1 MTLAMLKVP
10 DSFSERDQ
18 EAAREASRAL
28 AQMAGRECVHVEADA
43 GDEVGAV
50 KRTFILP
57 APAVRMLTEI
67 LAALADGR
75 SVIVSSGDAELT
87 TQQAADLLNV
97 SRPFLVKLLESNKLP
112 FRLAGTHRRVRLD
125 DVNAYRMERDK
136 RSQVAMDELAAEA
149 QKLGL
154 GH

>member
-28 AQMAGRECVHVEADA
+28 AQMAGRECVRVEADA

-50 KRTFILP
+50 KQTFILP

-87 TQQAADLLNV
+87 TQQAADMLNV
-97 SRPFLVKLLESNKLP
+97 SRPFLVKLLESKKLP

-125 DVNAYRMERDK
+125 DLNAYRVERDK
-136 RSQVAMDELAAEA
+136 KSQVAMDELATEA

-154 GH
+154 GY